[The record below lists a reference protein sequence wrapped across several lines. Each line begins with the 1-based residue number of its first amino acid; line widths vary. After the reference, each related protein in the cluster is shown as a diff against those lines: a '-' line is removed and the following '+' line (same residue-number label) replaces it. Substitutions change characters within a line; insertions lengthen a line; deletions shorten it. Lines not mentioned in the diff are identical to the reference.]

1 MQVRGIDAMRR
12 RLGSLWLLL
21 FLIMIFPEPVPAA
34 VRPPLHVILSID
46 TETSAGCG
54 PNGCMPAPIEELILG
69 LHGGRYYGIDLM
81 MDMLEQHGMRGTFFV
96 NAYLDAAYPDA
107 EIQNFVHRIVARG
120 HDVQLHTHAEFRC
133 LRLCPGRDS
142 ACWKQCTRHESFL
155 VGNSYQAQL
164 AIIREGAKNIE
175 RWTGSYPIAYRG
187 GGFGA
192 DETTLRVLRDL
203 GIRFDS
209 SLHTAGSPL
218 GELYPRNRVTERDGV
233 VEIPLY
239 SFRDDLVVERREK
252 FADMENLSL
261 PELKE
266 LVRMAEQRDMRTA
279 VFIMHSFSFCRE
291 RGPCPNRKVIRN
303 FGDFLSFLRAE
314 RGVRVITLKDLARDY
329 DQHPSDFVGSGGIPT
344 NPYWM
349 VLYRSFD
356 LFGDSSNNRRFA
368 MANAAAALLLTLLAI
383 GVLYRRRRGRKPAL
397 P

>member
-1 MQVRGIDAMRR
+1 MRR
-12 RLGSLWLLL
+12 RLGSLWPLL
-21 FLIMIFPEPVPAA
+21 FLFMTYPEPVPAA

-54 PNGCMPAPIEELILG
+54 PSGCIPVPIEERILG
-69 LHGGRYYGIDLM
+69 LHGGRYYGIDM
-81 MDMLEQHGMRGTFFV
+81 IMDMLEQHGMRGTFFV
-96 NAYLDAAYPDA
+96 NAYLDAAYSDA
-107 EIQNFVHRIVARG
+107 KIQNFVRRIVARG

-209 SLHTAGSPL
+209 SLTTADSPL
-218 GELYPRNRVTERDGV
+218 GKVYPMNRVAERNGV
-233 VEIPLY
+233 VEVPLY
-239 SFRDDLVVERREK
+239 MFRDDLVVDRRDK

-266 LVRMAEQRDMRTA
+266 LVRTAERRDMRTA

-291 RGPCPNRKVIRN
+291 PGSCPNRQVMRN
-303 FGDFLSFLRAE
+303 FGDFLSFLQGE
-314 RGVRVITLKDLARDY
+314 RGVQVVTLKDLARDY

-344 NPYWM
+344 NGYWM
-349 VLYRSFD
+349 VLYRSFS
-356 LFGDSSNNRRFA
+356 LFADSSNNRRFA
-368 MANAAAALLLTLLAI
+368 VANAAAALLLLMVTLMAI
-383 GVLYRRRRGRKPAL
+383 GALYRRRRRRGPTL